1 MIRILSGSA
10 LTSNVT
16 LNPSVGY
23 KWIVQYAKATLASGA
38 TAGTRSSQV
47 NVIHGTT
54 NLTMLAQTGNQTAV
68 STNFL
73 GSGSPSSGQE
83 ASEQSHAIFE
93 SDIIVSGVLAVIAQ
107 ASLISGDTFGYF
119 LVVNEV
125 VNE

>member
-54 NLTMLAQTGNQTAV
+54 NLTMLAQTGNQTSV
-68 STNFL
+68 STNFE
-73 GSGSPSSGQE
+73 GSGSPSSVSE
-83 ASEQSHAIFE
+83 SSEQSHAIFE